1 MEARS
6 IKISINQKQFSRF
19 YRFMAVVLIGLCLS
33 LLAQADEWAATL
45 TATSNNAGEA
55 PDYKSSS
62 LLLAVNEKLSIILY

>member
-1 MEARS
+1 M
-6 IKISINQKQFSRF
+6 KSRLLLLTI
-19 YRFMAVVLIGLCLS
+19 AVSFLSLCLTIGMV
-33 LLAQADEWAATL
+33 AQADEWAATL